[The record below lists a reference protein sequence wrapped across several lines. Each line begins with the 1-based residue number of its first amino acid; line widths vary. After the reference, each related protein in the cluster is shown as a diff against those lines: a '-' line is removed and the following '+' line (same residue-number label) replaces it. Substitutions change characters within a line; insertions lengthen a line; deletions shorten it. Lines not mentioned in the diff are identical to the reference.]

1 MAVSSNP
8 TQNDVEAS
16 ARSTTTPPAG
26 HGRDPEREARELQ
39 LLQLRDELI
48 GAEAKLGALRE
59 QVERLKA
66 RCQRTEDLCEL
77 RVANIENELAISKM
91 YEAQLEMVLASTTW
105 RVGRAIVKPTFA
117 LRRAL
122 GIS

>member
-8 TQNDVEAS
+8 TQDNVEAS
-16 ARSTTTPPAG
+16 APSSITPQG
-26 HGRDPEREARELQ
+26 RHRRDPEREVTELQ

-48 GAEAKLGALRE
+48 GAEAKLGELRE

-66 RCQRTEDLCEL
+66 KCQRTEDLCEL
-77 RVANIENELAISKM
+77 RVANIENELAISQM
-91 YEAQLEMVLASTTW
+91 YETQLEMVLASTTW
-105 RVGRAIVKPTFA
+105 RVGRVIVKPTFA
-117 LRRAL
+117 LRRVL

>member
-8 TQNDVEAS
+8 RQDDVEAS
-16 ARSTTTPPAG
+16 APSTTTPR
-26 HGRDPEREARELQ
+26 GRQPRDTEREATELQ
-39 LLQLRDELI
+39 LLALRDELI
-48 GAEAKLGALRE
+48 GAEAKLGELRE

-91 YEAQLEMVLASTTW
+91 CETQLEMVLDSTTW
-105 RVGRAIVKPTFA
+105 RVGRVIVKPTFA
-117 LRRAL
+117 LRRVL